1 MELLKDVTEL
11 RSFEQSCPIQSP
23 GGELT
28 FVGGWCMLVNF
39 YWSLLNSHK
48 TTENKMMKKQ
58 TCAYIGSKV

>member
-1 MELLKDVTEL
+1 MELLKNETEL

-28 FVGGWCMLVNF
+28 FVGGCYMLVSF

-48 TTENKMMKKQ
+48 TTENKTMKK
-58 TCAYIGSKV
+58 

>member
-48 TTENKMMKKQ
+48 TTENKMMKK
-58 TCAYIGSKV
+58 